1 MRNWVGPEPE
11 SHDTRAR
18 VMESGESTQYRII
31 SDIDINYTSVMTS
44 QNDLPELGFV
54 QHDSTCSDRSPRRGN
69 LVSLSAMSVHLSVN
83 FMQYSLQK
91 GSQESF

>member
-1 MRNWVGPEPE
+1 MWNWVGPEPE

-31 SDIDINYTSVMTS
+31 SDIDINYTSVLTS

-69 LVSLSAMSVHLSVN
+69 LVRACVCPSVTFLKIALQMS
-83 FMQYSLQK
+83 F
-91 GSQESF
+91 